1 MNNRIRDKI
10 KSPVTFTFL
19 NSHMLL
25 IERSLLRRISLLT
38 LYLSLLIPALA
49 QYDWKPEKSKDGIN
63 VFLSEVKGS
72 SFKAVKVECTL
83 NGTYAK
89 LISLLTNVDGFQKW
103 IYHNKQSSMLVRNS
117 PYDYIYYSET
127 RMPVPFANRDV
138 IIRMQLKTDSLPRF
152 LTINGMHQKDFL
164 PELPGRTRIPHYKAS
179 WKVTMPTSA
188 TIRIVYILE
197 IDPGGSLPA
206 WLANSF
212 MEKGPLE
219 TFQNLAEE
227 LKK

>member
-1 MNNRIRDKI
+1 MPLIQLSLMRRL
-10 KSPVTFTFL
+10 SFL
-19 NSHMLL
+19 ALF
-25 IERSLLRRISLLT
+25 
-38 LYLSLLIPALA
+38 LSLLLPALA
-49 QYDWKPEKSKDGIN
+49 QYDWKPEKSKDGIH
-63 VFLSEVKGS
+63 VFLSDVKGS

-83 NGTYAK
+83 SGTYAK
-89 LISLLTNVDGFQKW
+89 LIALLTHVDGFQKW
-103 IYHNKQSSMLVRNS
+103 IYHNKQSSMLKKNS
-117 PYDYIYYSET
+117 PLDYIYYSET

-152 LTINGMHQKDFL
+152 LTIHGMHQKDFL

-179 WKVTMPTSA
+179 WKVTMPTPG
-188 TIRIVYILE
+188 TIQIVYILE

>member
-1 MNNRIRDKI
+1 MR
-10 KSPVTFTFL
+10 
-19 NSHMLL
+19 L
-25 IERSLLRRISLLT
+25 IQHSLRRRLSLFALCLT
-38 LYLSLLIPALA
+38 LLPPAMA
-49 QYDWKPEKSKDGIN
+49 QYDWKPEKSKDGID

-89 LISLLTNVDGFQKW
+89 LISLLTNIDGFQKW
-103 IYHNKQSSMLVRNS
+103 IYHNKQSSMLKKNG
-117 PYDYIYYSET
+117 PLDYIYYSET

-179 WKVTMPTSA
+179 WKVTMPTPG
-188 TIRIVYILE
+188 TIRIFYILE
-197 IDPGGSLPA
+197 VDPGGSLPA

-219 TFQNLAEE
+219 TFQNLAKE
-227 LKK
+227 LQK

>member
-1 MNNRIRDKI
+1 MVPPDKI
-10 KSPVTFTFL
+10 KSPVTFAFL
-19 NSHMLL
+19 HSHMRL
-25 IERSLLRRISLLT
+25 IQRSLLRRLSFLALC
-38 LYLSLLIPALA
+38 LSLLQPVLA
-49 QYDWKPEKSKDGIN
+49 QYNWKPEKSRDGIN

-83 NGTYAK
+83 SGTYTK
-89 LISLLTNVDGFQKW
+89 LINLLTHVGGFQKW
-103 IYHNKQSSMLVRNS
+103 IYHNKQSSLLKKNS
-117 PYDYIYYSET
+117 PLDFIYYSET

-138 IIRMQLKTDSLPRF
+138 IIRMQFNTDSLPRF
-152 LTINGMHQKDFL
+152 LTINGMHLKDFL

-179 WKVTMPTSA
+179 WKVTMPTA
-188 TIRIVYILE
+188 GTIRVVYILE

>member
-1 MNNRIRDKI
+1 MCNPVPGKI
-10 KSPVTFTFL
+10 KPPVTFACV
-19 NSHMLL
+19 NSHMLMIQRSVLRWSSL
-25 IERSLLRRISLLT
+25 IAFCFILLQ
-38 LYLSLLIPALA
+38 PALA

-83 NGTYAK
+83 SGTYTK
-89 LISLLTNVDGFQKW
+89 LISLLTNIDGFQKW
-103 IYHNKQSSMLVRNS
+103 IYHNKQSSLLKKNS
-117 PYDYIYYSET
+117 PLDYIYYSET

-152 LTINGMHQKDFL
+152 LTIQGIHQEDFL

-197 IDPGGSLPA
+197 VDPGGSLPA

-219 TFQNLAEE
+219 TFQNLAKE
-227 LKK
+227 LQK